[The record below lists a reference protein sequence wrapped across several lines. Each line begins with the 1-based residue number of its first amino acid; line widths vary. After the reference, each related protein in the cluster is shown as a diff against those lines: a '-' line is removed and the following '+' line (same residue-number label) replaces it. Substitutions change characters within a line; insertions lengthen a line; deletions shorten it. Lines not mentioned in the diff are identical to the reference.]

1 MGGATRSEIW
11 TGVTIAGQPNN
22 RTNEQGKIGL
32 LSQWTMEGWDEQYSW
47 SCLKTSAVYVFVLI
61 MAYVSKKEYPGALV
75 RFGSKKDT
83 RVARARKGMFGVLA
97 PPALFYYGIQG
108 GSRRMGKT
116 KRGKGFSLWGS
127 PMHVDGVRHPAP
139 RFGIQITLYR
149 RLWAAQTLVPMFN
162 FKESSASSLFNIN
175 LA

>member
-1 MGGATRSEIW
+1 MHCRISMLKRKT
-11 TGVTIAGQPNN
+11 
-22 RTNEQGKIGL
+22 K
-32 LSQWTMEGWDEQYSW
+32 YSW
-47 SCLKTSAVYVFVLI
+47 PCPKTSAVYLFVLK

-127 PMHVDGVRHPAP
+127 PMHVQGVRHPAP
-139 RFGIQITLYR
+139 LFGIQITLYR
-149 RLWAAQTLVPMFN
+149 RL
-162 FKESSASSLFNIN
+162 
-175 LA
+175 

>member
-1 MGGATRSEIW
+1 MHCCISMLKRET
-11 TGVTIAGQPNN
+11 
-22 RTNEQGKIGL
+22 K
-32 LSQWTMEGWDEQYSW
+32 YSW
-47 SCLKTSAVYVFVLI
+47 SCLKTSAVYVFVLK

-75 RFGSKKDT
+75 RFGSRKDT

-127 PMHVDGVRHPAP
+127 PMHVEGVRHPAP
-139 RFGIQITLYR
+139 SFGIQITLYR